1 MFIIELSDLKEALVG
16 VSQFA
21 VVYCLMKQ
29 AKALGA
35 YKIAKQAVTLLQ
47 NLKIPA
53 QFQESVDVSTI
64 HELLRNNHRCYVLLI
79 ISSVDFQMSSWRH

>member
-1 MFIIELSDLKEALVG
+1 M
-16 VSQFA
+16 SQFA

-35 YKIAKQAVTLLQ
+35 FKIAKQAVTLLQ

-53 QFQESVDVSTI
+53 QFQESVDVSITVPHSFTTTRLNLAEDGVGI
-64 HELLRNNHRCYVLLI
+64 QIDRIGSTHCYVDLT
-79 ISSVDFQMSSWRH
+79 D

>member
-1 MFIIELSDLKEALVG
+1 MFGLKESLVG

-35 YKIAKQAVTLLQ
+35 FKIAKQAVTLLQ

-53 QFQESVDVSTI
+53 QFQESVDVSFNPLF
-64 HELLRNNHRCYVLLI
+64 ELVSNELI
-79 ISSVDFQMSSWRH
+79 KPLSNRLC